1 MLITPKRAGGVGLKP
16 NEVIPYLNKTLGLRG
31 EIVRI
36 EVF

>member
-1 MLITPKRAGGVGLKP
+1 MKI
-16 NEVIPYLNKTLGLRG
+16 NEQYEVIPYLNKTLGLRG